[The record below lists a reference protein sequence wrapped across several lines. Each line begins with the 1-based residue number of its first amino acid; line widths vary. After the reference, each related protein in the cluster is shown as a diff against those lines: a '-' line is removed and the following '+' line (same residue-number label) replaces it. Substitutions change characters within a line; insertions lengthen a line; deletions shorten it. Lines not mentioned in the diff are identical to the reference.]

1 MFGLVVVVVWLK
13 VAVVVMLVVCAREWE
28 GVTSFVLLRVF
39 RSEAVF
45 PTDVECVTLPDDV
58 SQPVPLSEWAVEC
71 DVSDVMVAAIEE
83 VPIGVGLGVDV

>member
-1 MFGLVVVVVWLK
+1 MVVVVWLK

-28 GVTSFVLLRVF
+28 GVMTFVLLRVF

-71 DVSDVMVAAIEE
+71 DVSDVLVVMIEE
-83 VPIGVGLGVDV
+83 VPTGVGLAVGV